1 MKGRSGAA
9 CVRGSWIVLFEWDF
23 RDPNVVFVDG
33 VAVPVGALDVWL
45 RNDGYERRV

>member
-1 MKGRSGAA
+1 M
-9 CVRGSWIVLFEWDF
+9 LFEWDW

-45 RNDGYERRV
+45 RGVNDGYERRV